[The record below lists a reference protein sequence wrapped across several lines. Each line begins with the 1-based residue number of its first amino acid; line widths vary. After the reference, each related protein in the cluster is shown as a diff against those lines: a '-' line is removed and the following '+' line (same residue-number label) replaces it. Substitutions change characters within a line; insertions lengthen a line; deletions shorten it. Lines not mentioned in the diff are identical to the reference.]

1 MLESG
6 RDCRRAVASMPRV
19 PCRDGSATRRSLVA
33 SNVIV
38 TEQDRYTVAGLMRHL
53 ARQQAD
59 DEMLVQGTER
69 RTWAEEFDVACRV
82 AQAAKGDGI
91 DVGDRIAFLD
101 RNGIAYFDFLF
112 GGSLIGAVSVA
123 VNWRLAPAEMAAII
137 DDSGAPV
144 LAIHADYLQSL
155 EDMASGLPSVRRI
168 VVIGDAAGC
177 ADPRAVSFDAWVEGT
192 SAEDPGH
199 VGGPDEVSM
208 QLYTSGTTGLPK
220 GVMLTNANLSTAIS
234 EAGITFRITDDTV
247 SLVAMP
253 LFHIGGSGWAL
264 CAMSRGGRSII
275 LRDVDPNVLLG
286 LIAAERITEM
296 FVVPAVLMLLLA
308 TPALP
313 QTDLSS
319 LRLIFYGASPISE
332 DVLVKCMG
340 AFGCA
345 FCQVYGMT
353 ETTGAITALSFED
366 HDPDGPRRGLLR
378 SAGRPHQSVALR
390 VVDVNTGQDAP
401 LGAVGEVWTRSP
413 YNMAGYWRKPEETAA
428 TIDADGW
435 LKTGDAG
442 YFDADG
448 YLYLHDRIKDM
459 VVSGGENIYPAE
471 VENVLLSHPAVV
483 DAAVIGVPDAKWGET
498 VKAIVV
504 LGPGE
509 SLDEASVIA
518 HCRARLAHYKCP
530 TSVAATDAL
539 PRNPSGKILKR
550 ELRAPYWVGKERS
563 IN

>member
-1 MLESG
+1 
-6 RDCRRAVASMPRV
+6 VASSV
-19 PCRDGSATRRSLVA
+19 T
-33 SNVIV
+33 V
-38 TEQDRYTVAGLMRHL
+38 TEQDRYTVAGLFRHL
-53 ARQQAD
+53 ARQQAN
-59 DEMLVQGTER
+59 DEMLVQGAER

-82 AQAAKGDGI
+82 AQAAKREGLG
-91 DVGDRIAFLD
+91 VGDRIAFLD

-112 GGSLIGAVSVA
+112 GGSLIGAVNVA
-123 VNWRLAPAEMAAII
+123 VNWRLAPPEMAAII
-137 DDSGAPV
+137 DDSCAPV
-144 LAIHADYLQSL
+144 LAVHAEYLPALAAMRS
-155 EDMASGLPSVRRI
+155 DLPAVRRI
-168 VVIGDAAGC
+168 VVIGDAGAVC
-177 ADPRAVSFDAWVEGT
+177 SDPRAVSFVAWIEGAT
-192 SAEDPGH
+192 AEDPGH

-220 GVMLTNANLSTAIS
+220 GVMLTNANLATAIS
-234 EAGITFRITDDTV
+234 EAGITFHITHDTV

-264 CAMSRGGRSII
+264 CAMSRGGRSVI
-275 LRDVDPNVLLG
+275 LRDVDPNVLLE
-286 LIAAERITEM
+286 LIAVERITEM
-296 FVVPAVLMLLLA
+296 FVVPAVLMLVLA
-308 TPALP
+308 TPLLRD
-313 QTDLSS
+313 TDLSS

-332 DVLVKCMG
+332 DVLVKCMS

-378 SAGRPHQSVALR
+378 SAGKPHKSVSLR
-390 VVDVNTGQDAP
+390 VVDPDSGQDAP

-413 YNMAGYWRKPEETAA
+413 YNMAGYWRKPEDTAA
-428 TIDADGW
+428 TVDAEGW
-435 LKTGDAG
+435 LRTGDAG

-471 VENVLLSHPAVV
+471 VENVLLSHPTIV
-483 DAAVIGVPDAKWGET
+483 DAAVIGVPDLKWGET

-504 LGPGE
+504 LAPGE
-509 SLDEASVIA
+509 TLDEAGVIA
-518 HCRARLAHYKCP
+518 HCRVNLAHYKSP
-530 TSVAATDAL
+530 TSVDVTDAL

-550 ELRAPYWVGKERS
+550 ELRAPYWAGKERS

>member
-1 MLESG
+1 
-6 RDCRRAVASMPRV
+6 
-19 PCRDGSATRRSLVA
+19 VA
-33 SNVIV
+33 SNIIV
-38 TEQDRYTVAGLMRHL
+38 TEEDRYTVAGLVRHL

-59 DEMLVQGTER
+59 HEMLVQGEVR

-82 AQAAKGDGI
+82 AQAAKREGVGI
-91 DVGDRIAFLD
+91 GDRIAFLD

-112 GGSLIGAVSVA
+112 GGSFIGAVNVA
-123 VNWRLAPAEMAAII
+123 VNWRLAPSEMAAII
-137 DDSGAPV
+137 DDSGAPL
-144 LAIHADYLQSL
+144 LAIHTDYVPVLK
-155 EDMASGLPSVRRI
+155 DMTSGLPAVRRI
-168 VVIGDAAGC
+168 VVIGDDAVEC
-177 ADPRAVSFDAWVEGT
+177 ADPRALSFAAWIEGA
-192 SAEDPGH
+192 SADDPGH

-220 GVMLTNANLSTAIS
+220 GVMLTNANLSTAVG
-234 EAGITFRITDDTV
+234 EAGVTFHITDDTV

-264 CAMSRGGRSII
+264 CAMSRGGRSVI

-308 TPALP
+308 APSLRE
-313 QTDLSS
+313 TDLSS

-332 DVLVKCMG
+332 DVLVKCMV

-353 ETTGAITALSFED
+353 ETTGAITALRFED

-378 SAGRPHQSVALR
+378 SAGKPHQSVALR
-390 VVDVNTGQDAP
+390 VVDPDSGRDAA
-401 LGAVGEVWTRSP
+401 LGAVGEIWTRSP

-428 TIDADGW
+428 TVDGDGW
-435 LKTGDAG
+435 LRTGDAG

-448 YLYLHDRIKDM
+448 YVYLHDRIKDM

-483 DAAVIGVPDAKWGET
+483 DAAVIGVPDLKWGET

-509 SLDEASVIA
+509 ALDEASVIA
-518 HCRARLAHYKCP
+518 HCRDNLAHYKCP
-530 TSVAATDAL
+530 TSVDAADAL

-550 ELRAPYWVGKERS
+550 ELRAPFWAGKERS

>member
-1 MLESG
+1 VTSS
-6 RDCRRAVASMPRV
+6 V
-19 PCRDGSATRRSLVA
+19 T
-33 SNVIV
+33 V
-38 TEQDRYTVAGLMRHL
+38 TEQDRYTVAGLLRHL
-53 ARQQAD
+53 ARQQGDA
-59 DEMLVQGTER
+59 EMLVLGAER

-82 AQAAKGDGI
+82 AHAATRDGLG
-91 DVGDRIAFLD
+91 VGDRIAFLD

-112 GGSLIGAVSVA
+112 GGALIGAVNVA

-144 LAIHADYLQSL
+144 LAVHTDYLPAL
-155 EDMASGLPSVRRI
+155 ADMRSELPSVRRI
-168 VVIGDAAGC
+168 VVIGDGDVSC
-177 ADPRAVSFDAWVEGT
+177 SDPRALTFEAWIDGCP
-192 SAEDPGH
+192 AEDTGH

-220 GVMLTNANLSTAIS
+220 GVMLTNANLSTAIE
-234 EAGITFRITDDTV
+234 EAGVTFHISDDTV

-275 LRDVDPNVLLG
+275 LRDVDPGLLLE
-286 LIAAERITEM
+286 LIATERITEM

-308 TPALP
+308 TPSLAA
-313 QTDLSS
+313 TDLSS

-332 DVLVKCMG
+332 DVLVKCM
-340 AFGCA
+340 ATFGCA

-353 ETTGAITALSFED
+353 ETTGAITALPFED

-378 SAGRPHQSVALR
+378 SAGKPHASVDLR
-390 VVDVNTGQDAP
+390 VVDPDSRRDAA
-401 LGAVGEVWTRSP
+401 LGEVGEVWTRSP

-428 TIDADGW
+428 TIDAEGW
-435 LKTGDAG
+435 LRTGDAG

-471 VENVLLSHPAVV
+471 VENVLLSYPAIV
-483 DAAVIGVPDAKWGET
+483 DAAVIGVPDTKWGET

-504 LGPGE
+504 LSPGE
-509 SLDEASVIA
+509 VLDEAGVIA
-518 HCRARLAHYKCP
+518 HCRANLAHYKCP
-530 TSVAATDAL
+530 TSVEATDTL

-550 ELRAPYWVGKERS
+550 ELRAPYWAGKERS

>member
-1 MLESG
+1 M
-6 RDCRRAVASMPRV
+6 
-19 PCRDGSATRRSLVA
+19 A
-33 SNVIV
+33 SNVNV
-38 TEQDRYTVAGLMRHL
+38 TARDRYTVAGLIRHL
-53 ARQQAD
+53 ARQQANE
-59 DEMLVQGTER
+59 EMLVQGVER
-69 RTWAEEFDVACRV
+69 RTWAQEFDTACRV
-82 AQAAKGDGI
+82 AQAAQREGLGA
-91 DVGDRIAFLD
+91 GDRIAFLD

-112 GGSLIGAVSVA
+112 GGSLLGAVNVA
-123 VNWRLAPAEMAAII
+123 VNWRLAPAEIGAII

-144 LAIHADYLQSL
+144 LVIHTDYLAAL
-155 EDMASGLPSVRRI
+155 KDMPTALPSVRRI
-168 VVIGDAAGC
+168 VVIGDDGVLC
-177 ADPRAVSFDAWVEGT
+177 ADARAMSFATWVEGT
-192 SAEDPGH
+192 VSEDPGY

-234 EAGITFRITDDTV
+234 EAGITFHIGDDTV

-275 LRDVDPNVLLG
+275 LRDVDPNVLLE
-286 LIAAERITEM
+286 LIAVEGITEM

-308 TPALP
+308 TPSMQDAN
-313 QTDLSS
+313 LSS

-332 DVLVKCMG
+332 DVLVKCMK

-353 ETTGAITALSFED
+353 ETTGAITALSSED

-378 SAGRPHQSVALR
+378 SAGKPHQSVDLR
-390 VVDVNTGQDAP
+390 VVDLDSGLDAAP
-401 LGAVGEVWTRSP
+401 GAVGEVWTRSP
-413 YNMAGYWRKPEETAA
+413 YNMAGYWRKPEETAS
-428 TIDADGW
+428 TIDSEGW
-435 LKTGDAG
+435 LRTGDAG

-471 VENVLLSHPAVV
+471 VENVLLSHAAVI
-483 DAAVIGVPDAKWGET
+483 DAAVIGVPDPKWGET

-504 LGPGE
+504 LAPGE
-509 SLDEASVIA
+509 TLDEAGFIA
-518 HCRARLAHYKCP
+518 HCRDRLAHYKCP
-530 TSVAATDAL
+530 TSVDVTDAL

-550 ELRAPYWVGKERS
+550 ELRAPYWAGKERS